1 MDSGCEAIISKGGA
15 TIREAAQCSFFFLEE
30 DMRVGVIGA
39 GSWGTTLANMLAGK
53 GFAVELWA
61 WEADLVERMAATRE
75 NDVFLPGIT
84 LHDDLGFTA
93 DLRQAAAGK
102 DLVLFVCPSHVMR
115 AVVSQIAAVPAL
127 GTLLVSAAKGIEND
141 TLMTMDAVLAEV
153 LPPELHAGL
162 AVLSGPSFAREVAR
176 GLPTAVVA
184 AAADAEVAR
193 RVQEICSTA
202 RFRIYTN
209 NDMIGVE
216 LGGALKNVMAIA
228 AGVADG
234 LGFGA
239 NARAALITRG
249 LAEMTRLGVAMGAR
263 RSTFAG
269 LAGMGDLVLTATG
282 DLSRN
287 RTLGLE
293 LAGGRRLNEILAA
306 MKMIAEGVKTTLS
319 AWQLAVRHGVEV
331 PIIEQMHAILYHR
344 KDPREA
350 VNDLLAR
357 ELKPEEY

>member
-1 MDSGCEAIISKGGA
+1 
-15 TIREAAQCSFFFLEE
+15 
-30 DMRVGVIGA
+30 MRIGVIGA
-39 GSWGTTLANMLAGK
+39 GSWGTTLAGMLAGK
-53 GFAVELWA
+53 GLAVQLWA
-61 WEADLVERMAATRE
+61 WEADLVERMAKTRE
-75 NDVFLPGIT
+75 NDVFLPGIA
-84 LHDDLGFTA
+84 LHEGLAFTA

-102 DLVLFVCPSHVMR
+102 ELVLLVCPSHVMR
-115 AVVSQIAAVPAL
+115 TVAARIADVINP
-127 GTLLVSAAKGIEND
+127 GTLLVSAAKGVEND
-141 TLMTMDAVLAEV
+141 TLLTMSAVLAEV
-153 LPPELHAGL
+153 LPPVLHPGL

-184 AAADAEVAR
+184 AATDGGVAR
-193 RVQEICSTA
+193 RVQEICATA

-209 NDMIGVE
+209 DDMTGVE

-239 NARAALITRG
+239 NSRAALITRG
-249 LAEMTRLGVAMGAR
+249 LAEMTRLGLAMGAR
-263 RSTFAG
+263 QATFAG

-293 LAGGRRLNEILAA
+293 LAGGRRLDEILAG
-306 MKMIAEGVKTTLS
+306 MKMVAEGVKTTLS
-319 AWQLAVRHGVEV
+319 AWQLAERYGVEA
-331 PIIEQMHAILYHR
+331 PIIEQMHAILYHG
-344 KDPREA
+344 KDPRAA